1 MFVADGLSALLHR
14 EASQDSITPMKVCR
28 RAPGISHLL
37 FADDT
42 LLFFKADSEQAERVK
57 HVLEIYAK
65 GTGQVINPN
74 KCSILFSPIC
84 PTSTQECI
92 KGTLQIT
99 QATFEAKYLGLP
111 TPDDRMSKGKL
122 KSLQ

>member
-42 LLFFKADSEQAERVK
+42 LLFFKADNEQAERVK

-84 PTSTQECI
+84 PTSTRDSI
-92 KGTLQIT
+92 KGTLKIT
-99 QATFEAKYLGLP
+99 QATFEAK
-111 TPDDRMSKGKL
+111 
-122 KSLQ
+122 